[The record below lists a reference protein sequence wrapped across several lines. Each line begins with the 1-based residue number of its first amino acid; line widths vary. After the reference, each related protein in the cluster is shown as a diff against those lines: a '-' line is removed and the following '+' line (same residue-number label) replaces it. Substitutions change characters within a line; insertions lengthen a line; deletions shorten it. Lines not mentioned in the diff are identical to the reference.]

1 MAVAA
6 RNGWR
11 AHLRGCRAIADK
23 SQIDRA
29 GSTPAGGRR
38 PCSPVRSPAVASND
52 PLARW
57 LDLRLEDYRTA
68 LGEATA
74 SMARQQS
81 VLSLG
86 AAAEAVVA
94 AAAFAQ
100 WPHRPQFGF
109 ITLLIAPCLAL
120 LIVALW
126 ATESARMV
134 RAVRYVTGV
143 EVQLAI
149 LFSGAK
155 VPPPV
160 HFNWINR
167 PRPDDK
173 GPLGRLE
180 QLQWRARGGSANR
193 APWAYAVVIVGL
205 LPLTVGLVIAG
216 LVRTGL
222 PTWATAAAAVGNVLV
237 FPDVVGLMT
246 FVARSPRLSDSPP
259 LDGIAPKS
267 RPASRH
273 RICYPAAACRRREL
287 CALPAV
293 ATGT

>member
-1 MAVAA
+1 
-6 RNGWR
+6 
-11 AHLRGCRAIADK
+11 
-23 SQIDRA
+23 
-29 GSTPAGGRR
+29 
-38 PCSPVRSPAVASND
+38 
-52 PLARW
+52 
-57 LDLRLEDYRTA
+57 
-68 LGEATA
+68 
-74 SMARQQS
+74 MARQQS

-94 AAAFAQ
+94 AAAFTQ

-120 LIVALW
+120 LIVAVW
-126 ATESARMV
+126 APESARMV

-155 VPPPV
+155 VPPPM
-160 HFNWINR
+160 HFFNRINR
-167 PRPDDK
+167 PRRDDK

-180 QLQWRARGGSANR
+180 QLQWRARGGPANR

-205 LPLTVGLVIAG
+205 LPLTAGLVIAG

-237 FPDVVGLMT
+237 FPGVVGLMT
-246 FVARSPRLSDSPP
+246 FVARSPRLSDSRRSTASPP
-259 LDGIAPKS
+259 
-267 RPASRH
+267 R
-273 RICYPAAACRRREL
+273 
-287 CALPAV
+287 
-293 ATGT
+293 T